1 MNTRKAIP
9 DDPNFFQ
16 HRQLRM
22 FGADPEEYVGR
33 VLDIRKD
40 IQKLRREAGPALGW
54 DYDPFTDE
62 QLSDIEQYNLFPN
75 TMITV
80 QPDDAIIMRAR
91 PHPTDPDWCYWDKYT
106 FHRQPDPEVARRHG
120 VEFRPWSETDLAPVP
135 RPEHDEFTQED
146 IIAGRKSMT
155 ITIDQDVHYIRDV
168 QAGMHSRGFGAQKLC
183 EDEVRIQHYHDW
195 LDQWMGN
202 R

>member
-1 MNTRKAIP
+1 
-9 DDPNFFQ
+9 
-16 HRQLRM
+16 
-22 FGADPEEYVGR
+22 
-33 VLDIRKD
+33 
-40 IQKLRREAGPALGW
+40 
-54 DYDPFTDE
+54 
-62 QLSDIEQYNLFPN
+62 
-75 TMITV
+75 
-80 QPDDAIIMRAR
+80 MRAR
-91 PHPTDPDWCYWDKYT
+91 PHPADPDWCYWDKLT
-106 FHRQPDPEVARRHG
+106 FHRQPDPEVAHRHG

-146 IIAGRKSMT
+146 IIAGHKSMT

-195 LDQWMGN
+195 LDRWMGN